1 MAQNEDVW
9 TEEVVIEPQ
18 IEENIIIN
26 NNDEEE
32 IIETPQN
39 DEIIISESEIDTMLT
54 DILNEIPTEP
64 IFPETEIVKEEEIKT
79 ETNEDF
85 LTEEELE
92 ALDTEIT
99 ELENSLTESKKTIEE
114 KDNTILEL
122 NSTIEEINSTLSTK
136 DSEISVLEEWL
147 TKISEHPIIWPLAKK
162 IVLWEELN
170 IPEYLTK
177 SINEELDAIPDFGNI
192 QNTGLPQTK
201 TKSVHDKL
209 KDIAKQSY

>member
-9 TEEVVIEPQ
+9 TVEEVVIEPI
-18 IEENIIIN
+18 IEEQAPV
-26 NNDEEE
+26 EEE
-32 IIETPQN
+32 VVIETPQN
-39 DEIIISESEIDTMLT
+39 DEITITESEIDTMLT

-64 IFPETEIVKEEEIKT
+64 IFPETKKDDGEEKI
-79 ETNEDF
+79 ETNNEDF

-99 ELENSLTESKKTIEE
+99 ELENSLSESKKAIEE
-114 KDNTILEL
+114 KDTTILEL
-122 NSTIEEINSTLSTK
+122 NSTIEEINSTISTK
-136 DSEISVLEEWL
+136 DAEISVLEEWL
-147 TKISEHPIIWPLAKK
+147 GKISDHPIIWPLAKK
-162 IVLWEELN
+162 IILWEELD

-177 SINEELDAIPDFGNI
+177 AINDDLNAIPDFGNI

-209 KDIAKQSY
+209 KDFAKQSY